1 MITDADK
8 KIVEDIV
15 KEFVG
20 KKWSFTAYTITTEAR
35 KKGVNASHS
44 ELKLIV
50 HDMYKNKEM
59 GDYGRR
65 TEDVGAP
72 IKPFLYF
79 SPNDT
84 KADDDVLV
92 DELDALDD
100 KVDKDIKS
108 DKGDVSD
115 AIPVPAN
122 IPVVAP

>member
-8 KIVEDIV
+8 QIVVDIV
-15 KEFVG
+15 KEFIG

-35 KKGVNASHS
+35 KKGVTAPHV
-44 ELKLIV
+44 ELKRIV

-59 GDYGRR
+59 DNYDRR
-65 TEDVGAP
+65 SEDVGAP

-79 SPNDT
+79 PPDDSD
-84 KADDDVLV
+84 KADDALPI

-100 KVDKDIKS
+100 KDDTDIKS
-108 DKGDVSD
+108 DGSG

-122 IPVVAP
+122 TPVVTP